1 MSGEY
6 WRGYR
11 GGPARTAT
19 IDSESSVSQLTEQWS
34 VGLRDATVLGEAL
47 RTTPYGLLVG
57 RSDGLSVLDTDSGSQ
72 RWNYTQA
79 APTHG
84 VEYAEGRVYLGT
96 DTGVVAI
103 DAQSG
108 AEVDTFPIDIA
119 PTADR
124 PDSLAVTETT
134 LIVNT
139 TDGLA
144 AYDTT
149 DGSLLW
155 QAGGRPAH
163 EFVVGDDHAY
173 TRVHERIHAVVLDSG
188 RQRWEITRDDTE
200 AHYDALRGA
209 RPEGVL
215 VKGNPGGTLGHSY
228 FVTLLRK
235 DDGGILVDNKISALS
250 QCHLVGNVALVA
262 SNGDVTCQRL
272 ADGSVEWEQSLTGIN
287 DTPEYDDPRASAGD
301 TFYLTTGRQIT
312 ALNIETGAETARVQ
326 LTHPIDA
333 IAPVGDQLFVAG
345 DTSVTAYEDQVTKV
359 FDG

>member
-1 MSGEY
+1 MSDEY

-34 VGLRDATVLGEAL
+34 VGLRDATVLDEAL

-57 RSDGLSVLDTDSGSQ
+57 RSDGLSVLCTDSGSQ
-72 RWNYTQA
+72 HWNYTQA
-79 APTHG
+79 VPTHG
-84 VEYAEGRVYLGT
+84 VEYAKGRVYLGT
-96 DTGVVAI
+96 DAGVVVI
-103 DAQSG
+103 DAQSSSK
-108 AEVDTFPIDIA
+108 VDTFPIDVA
-119 PTADR
+119 PTSDQ

-155 QAGGRPAH
+155 QTGGRPAH
-163 EFVVGDDHAY
+163 EFVVGDDNAY
-173 TRVHERIHAVVLDSG
+173 TRFDERIRAFVLDSG
-188 RQRWEITRDDTE
+188 RQRWGTTRDDAE
-200 AHYDALRGA
+200 EDYASLRGA

-215 VKGNPGGTLGHSY
+215 VEGNYGGTLAHRY
-228 FVTLLRK
+228 FVKLLRE
-235 DDGGILVDNKISALS
+235 DDGEILVDANFDTRRN
-250 QCHLVGNVALVA
+250 HLVDSVALIT
-262 SNGDVTCQRL
+262 SNGDIKCQRL
-272 ADGSVEWEQSLTGIN
+272 ADSSVEWEQSLTGIN
-287 DTPEYDDPRASAGD
+287 NTPEYDNPRASAGD
-301 TFYLTTGRQIT
+301 TFYLTVGREIT
-312 ALNIETGAETARVQ
+312 ALNIETGAETAQVQ

-333 IAPVGDQLFVAG
+333 IAPVEDQLFVAG
-345 DTSVTAYEDQVTKV
+345 DNSVTAYEDQVTKV